1 MTELQYTAASC
12 LSPPVA
18 GPILSAA
25 SVPLEF
31 TTLRGEFKLPAL
43 GDQPN
48 TDFIATASIHNRFF
62 LRFIRKKLLQ
72 LIVYKAVW
80 LGLQG
85 LPAQQ
90 ARNLDRHNFLQQIN
104 GLCPF

>member
-1 MTELQYTAASC
+1 MRILVTPLWYDILGEVYSQSLVLKQMTELQYTAASC

-43 GDQPN
+43 GDQP
-48 TDFIATASIHNRFF
+48 TRIS
-62 LRFIRKKLLQ
+62 
-72 LIVYKAVW
+72 
-80 LGLQG
+80 
-85 LPAQQ
+85 
-90 ARNLDRHNFLQQIN
+90 
-104 GLCPF
+104 